1 MTDEQLKKGQ
11 ELRSKIARLKGKI
24 ENWEKGVEITEIRIQ
39 YPCAYP
45 AENRTFADD
54 GQYVDFNVL
63 KVLALQAMNKKLQE
77 LEKEY
82 REL

>member
-1 MTDEQLKKGQ
+1 MTDEQLKRGQ
-11 ELRSKIARLKGKI
+11 ALKSRIDSLKDKI
-24 ENWEKGVEITEIRIQ
+24 EYWEKGVEITEIHIQ

-54 GQYVDFNVL
+54 GRYVDFNVL